1 MIKKQ
6 YRLRA
11 SRHVDRA
18 IRKGI
23 AFNGQV
29 FRVKAFAKR
38 SKNEPSRISV
48 ILSAKRFKT
57 AVSRN
62 LIRRRVK
69 AAFYNHLKAVPGFD
83 LAIFPVAG
91 ENIEFSK
98 IEEEAGKCFEF
109 LQSRR

>member
-23 AFNGQV
+23 TFNGSI

-38 SKNEPSRISV
+38 RNNEPSRISV
-48 ILSAKRFKT
+48 ILSAKKFKT
-57 AVSRN
+57 AVLRN
-62 LIRRRVK
+62 LIRRRFK
-69 AAFYNHLKAVPGFD
+69 SAFYSYLKTVPGFD
-83 LAIFPVAG
+83 LAVFPSTADRV
-91 ENIEFSK
+91 EFSK

-109 LQSRR
+109 LRSRR

>member
-1 MIKKQ
+1 MIKKK

-18 IRKGI
+18 IRKGVT
-23 AFNGQV
+23 FNGSV
-29 FRVKAFAKR
+29 IRVKAFAKR
-38 SKNEPSRISV
+38 SNSEPSRISV
-48 ILSAKRFKT
+48 ILSAKKFRT

-69 AAFYNHLKAVPGFD
+69 AAFYNYLKTVPGFD
-83 LAIFPVAG
+83 LAVFPSTAQDMD
-91 ENIEFSK
+91 FSK
-98 IEEEAGKCFEF
+98 IKEEAQKCFAF

>member
-23 AFNGQV
+23 TYQGPL
-29 FRVKAFAKR
+29 FRVKAFAKK
-38 SKNEPSRISV
+38 STTEPSRISV

-57 AVSRN
+57 AVLRN
-62 LIRRRVK
+62 LTRRRFK
-69 AAFYNHLKAVPGFD
+69 AAFYPKLREIGGWD
-83 LAIFPVAG
+83 LAVFPNPISPV
-91 ENIEFSK
+91 EFAK
-98 IEEEAGKCFEF
+98 IEQEVEKCFGF